1 MLKQDI
7 FNLATLWPNYLA
19 KVNEDSSSDAY
30 KLIYQELP
38 ERLKQLNPND
48 NNLVVDS
55 SGGTGRITSAPWFAT
70 FDKRITTKPTE
81 GLYVVFLFSV
91 DMSSVTLQLGL
102 GTTQFTNFHGSGE
115 KALALINSASSS
127 VRQSLSG
134 LIETK
139 VFRRLKDRVRLGP
152 SNLKT
157 SSSNKLQKTY
167 EQASIYHITY
177 QLNDSSVS
185 TLEEDYLDLLNLY
198 QRAIDVGV
206 IPEMESL
213 LCQTIDFSS
222 VKNSSEGVEVVN
234 FKPRTRK
241 HTQKNPKKES
251 QAIYAWSSKGNTKLI
266 GDLGEKI
273 ALDYERRRLIAAG
286 RFDLADKI
294 IHEEAEGSRPGWD
307 ISSFDEIGN
316 AIQIE
321 VKSSVSSTINSLVM
335 TSNEWAAASDKRE
348 SYHLYLVTGVSK
360 SGAKKIEILQN
371 PFELNSSGEVELEV
385 LSYHLKLSD

>member
-1 MLKQDI
+1 MKGSI
-7 FNLATLWPNYLA
+7 FELARLWPDYLSR
-19 KVNEDSSSDAY
+19 VNQDKSSETY
-30 KLIYQELP
+30 KLIHQLLP
-38 ERLKQLNPND
+38 EQLNKINPND
-48 NNLVVDS
+48 NNLMVDS
-55 SGGTGRITSAPWFAT
+55 SGGKGRITTAPWFAT

-134 LIETK
+134 LIESK
-139 VFRRLKDRVRLGP
+139 GFSRLKDRVRIGP

-177 QLNDSSVS
+177 QLNDSSIS

-198 QRAIDVGV
+198 QKAIDAGV
-206 IPEMESL
+206 IPEMETL
-213 LCQTIDFSS
+213 LCQTIDSSS
-222 VKNSSEGVEVVN
+222 VKSSSEEVEVVN

-241 HTQKNPKKES
+241 RTQNNSKKES
-251 QAIYAWSSKGNTKLI
+251 PAIYARSSKGNTKLI

-273 ALDYERRRLIAAG
+273 VLDYERKRLIAVG
-286 RFDLADKI
+286 REDLASKV
-294 IHEEAEGSRPGWD
+294 IHEEAVGNRPGWD
-307 ISSFDEIGN
+307 ISSFDEAGIP
-316 AIQIE
+316 IQIE

-335 TSNEWAAASDKRE
+335 TSNEWAAALNQGNT
-348 SYHLYLVTGVSK
+348 YYLYLVTGVSK
-360 SGAKKIEILQN
+360 GGAKRIEVLQN
-371 PFELNSSGEVELEV
+371 PYELNGAGVIQLEV
-385 LSYHLKLSD
+385 LSYHLRLGD

>member
-38 ERLKQLNPND
+38 ERLKLLNPND

-55 SGGTGRITSAPWFAT
+55 SGGTGIITSAPWFAT

-91 DMSSVTLQLGL
+91 DMSSVTLQLGF

-134 LIETK
+134 LIESK
-139 VFRRLKDRVRLGP
+139 DFRRLKDRVRRGP

-177 QLNDSSVS
+177 QLNDFSVS

-198 QRAIDVGV
+198 QKAIDVGV
-206 IPEMESL
+206 IPEMETL
-213 LCQTIDFSS
+213 LCQTIDSSS
-222 VKNSSEGVEVVN
+222 VKNSSEKVEVVN

-241 HTQKNPKKES
+241 HTQNYSKKENP
-251 QAIYAWSSKGNTKLI
+251 AIYARSSKGNTKLI

-273 ALDYERRRLIAAG
+273 VLDYERKRLIAVG
-286 RFDLADKI
+286 REDLASKV
-294 IHEEAEGSRPGWD
+294 IHEEAVGNRPGWD
-307 ISSFDEIGN
+307 ISSFDEAGIP
-316 AIQIE
+316 IQIE

-335 TSNEWAAASDKRE
+335 TSNEWSAASDKRE

-360 SGAKKIEILQN
+360 SGAKKIEIIQN
-371 PFELNSSGEVELEV
+371 PFELNGSGEVELEV